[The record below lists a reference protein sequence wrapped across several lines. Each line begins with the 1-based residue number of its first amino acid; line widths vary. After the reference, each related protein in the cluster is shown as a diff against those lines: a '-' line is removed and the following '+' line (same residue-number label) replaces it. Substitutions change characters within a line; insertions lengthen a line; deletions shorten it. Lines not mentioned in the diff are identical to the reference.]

1 MVGPIAAGQ
10 LDFQEAAVDNLDEGV
25 LSVGGQVKAPVRHG
39 FPWCANE
46 LVAGE
51 Q

>member
-25 LSVGGQVKAPVRHG
+25 LRIGRQVKTTVRHA
-39 FPWCANE
+39 FPWRADE